1 LPVCEFALAFDAA
14 SKLSAERAIAAS
26 PMVWKIKRLLNIGS
40 ERELKEAIK
49 KVDELAERMIN
60 QKRKEGFSNISDL
73 LSRFMT
79 SISDDRY
86 LRDIVI
92 SFLLAGRD
100 TVASGLTSF
109 FWILSQHPEVVSA
122 IREEIEKV
130 TGPNQELPNFQEM
143 LQMHYLNAAIY
154 ESLRLYPPVQ
164 FDSKFAQED
173 DILPDGTFMPKGTR
187 ATYHQYAMG
196 RMEEIWGP
204 DCLAFKPER
213 WLKKGVFEPAN
224 PFKYTV
230 FHAGHRICIG
240 KELALVEMKTV
251 ALAIIRGF
259 NTVVEDPNQVP
270 RFIPGFTATVRGGL
284 PVLIQERE
292 A

>member
-1 LPVCEFALAFDAA
+1 
-14 SKLSAERAIAAS
+14 
-26 PMVWKIKRLLNIGS
+26 
-40 ERELKEAIK
+40 
-49 KVDELAERMIN
+49 
-60 QKRKEGFSNISDL
+60 
-73 LSRFMT
+73 
-79 SISDDRY
+79 
-86 LRDIVI
+86 
-92 SFLLAGRD
+92 
-100 TVASGLTSF
+100 
-109 FWILSQHPEVVSA
+109 
-122 IREEIEKV
+122 
-130 TGPNQELPNFQEM
+130 M

-196 RMEEIWGP
+196 RMEQIWGP